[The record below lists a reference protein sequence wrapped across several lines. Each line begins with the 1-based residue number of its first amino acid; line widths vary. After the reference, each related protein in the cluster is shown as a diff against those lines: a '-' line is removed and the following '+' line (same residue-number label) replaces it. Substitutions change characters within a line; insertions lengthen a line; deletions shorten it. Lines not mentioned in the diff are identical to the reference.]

1 MSAQKFSS
9 RIVLF
14 IKGLAMGAADV
25 VPGVS
30 GGTIAFITGI
40 YEELVNTI
48 DRLSFSFFKDLKQIG
63 FKETWRKYNLNFLL
77 VLGLGIATSIV
88 VLAQLVHH
96 LMEVYPISV
105 WSFFFGLIVASCV
118 YIGRQVKGW
127 NIKYVIICLITAG
140 LAYWLTVLPPMA
152 GTDKT
157 YFFFIAGFVG
167 IIAMILPGIS
177 GAFILLLIG
186 AYLPVIG
193 TLNTFTSALT
203 SMDTSIL
210 MSSGLKI
217 VVFLIGMGLGLKIF
231 SRLLTWLFKNFENIT
246 LVILTGFMIGSL
258 NKIWP
263 WKKVLSTRVN
273 SKGEEVPLLEQTVMP
288 AHFESEPHILSAV
301 IFMIIGFLLI
311 FIIERMA
318 AIRSPK
324 TIKQSNDE

>member
-1 MSAQKFSS
+1 MSAQKLAS

-14 IKGLAMGAADV
+14 IKGLAMGAADI

-48 DRLSFSFFKDLKQIG
+48 DQLSFSFFRDLKQKG
-63 FKETWRKYNLNFLL
+63 FKTTWQKYNLNFLL
-77 VLGLGIATSIV
+77 VLGAGVGTSIV
-88 VLAQLVHH
+88 VLAKLVHH
-96 LMEVYPISV
+96 LMAIYPISV

-127 NIKYVIICLITAG
+127 KLTYVIICLVTAG
-140 LAYWLTVLPPMA
+140 LAYLLTVLPPMA
-152 GTDKT
+152 GIDQA
-157 YFFFIAGFVG
+157 YFFFIAGFIG

-186 AYLPVIG
+186 AYLPVIS

-203 SMDTSIL
+203 NMDTSTL
-210 MSSGLKI
+210 LDSGIKVL
-217 VVFLIGMGLGLKIF
+217 FFALGMLIGIKVF
-231 SRLLTWLFKNFENIT
+231 SRVLTWLFRNYEQLT

-263 WKKVLSTRVN
+263 WKKVLTTRID
-273 SKGEEVPLLEQTVMP
+273 SQGEVVPLLEKSILP
-288 AHFESEPHILSAV
+288 FSFESDPHVLTAV
-301 IFMIIGFLLI
+301 IFMVVGFLLI
-311 FIIERMA
+311 FVIERLA
-318 AIRSPK
+318 EVKTPK
-324 TIKQSNDE
+324 VELK